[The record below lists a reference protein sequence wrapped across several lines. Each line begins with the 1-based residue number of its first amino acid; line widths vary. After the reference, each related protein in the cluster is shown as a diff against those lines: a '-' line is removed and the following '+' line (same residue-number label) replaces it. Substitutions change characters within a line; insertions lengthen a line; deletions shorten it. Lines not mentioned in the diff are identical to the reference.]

1 MVDYFELNFQN
12 PIGLLPGSGEIVT
25 GPLDVEFFQKFQAKM
40 SAQITVWMDNQKDNN
55 FKNFILIYPSI
66 SY

>member
-12 PIGLLPGSGEIVT
+12 PICLLPGSGEIVT

-66 SY
+66 SN